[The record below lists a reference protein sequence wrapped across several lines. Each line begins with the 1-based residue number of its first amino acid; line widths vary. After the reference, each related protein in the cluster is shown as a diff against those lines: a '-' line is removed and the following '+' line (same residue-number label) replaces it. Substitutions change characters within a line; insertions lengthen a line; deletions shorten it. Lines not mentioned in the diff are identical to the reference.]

1 MKGLEKMLMSNK
13 FKISLVILLF
23 LLSFLVRLYRFNSP
37 IADWHSWRQA
47 DTSSV
52 SRSFA
57 EKGFDILNPTYHDLS
72 NIPSGLNNLDGFRFV
87 EFPVYNVLQAGLFKM
102 FNTFSLEEWGRLVS
116 IFSSLISIL
125 TIFYILKQRGYR
137 RIGFY
142 ASFFYAFLPFSIYYG
157 RAILPDQ
164 TMVASSLLG
173 ICFFQKWLGK
183 NKQSVFNL
191 NFIFSLVFTSLA
203 FLLKPYA
210 LFFTLPII
218 YLAFEKFKL
227 NVFKN
232 YKLWIFLILSLL
244 PLIFWRKWILQHPEG
259 IPVSDWLFN
268 GGEIRFKFSFFRW
281 IFAERISKLILGY
294 YGIGLLVLGFI
305 YKMKKEDL
313 YFFLS
318 FVLSSLLYIFVMARG
333 NVQHDY
339 YQILIIP
346 SLVIFL
352 GFGTDY
358 LLGKFSKERKYLSI
372 VLFATII
379 LFTFSFSWY
388 QVRDYFNINNH
399 SIVIAGEAVNRLTP
413 KDAKI
418 VANYNGDTSFL
429 YQTKRS
435 GWPSFQNGLPDLIE
449 MGASYLVLVNPTE
462 TDLGLGETYR
472 IVSQTSDYVLFN
484 LLEKPIKQ

>member
-1 MKGLEKMLMSNK
+1 MKNLGKMLMNSK
-13 FKISLVILLF
+13 FRIFIIISLILLGAF
-23 LLSFLVRLYRFNSP
+23 FVRLYRFNSP

-52 SRSFA
+52 SRNFV
-57 EKGFDILNPTYHDLS
+57 EKGFDILNPTYQDLS
-72 NIPSGLNNLDGFRFV
+72 NIPSGLDNPNGYRFV
-87 EFPVYNVLQAGLFKM
+87 EFPIYNVLQAGFFKI

-116 IFSSLISIL
+116 VFSSLISIL
-125 TIFYILKQRGYR
+125 TIFYILKQRGYKKAG
-137 RIGFY
+137 IY

-157 RAILPDQ
+157 RTILPDQ
-164 TMVASSLLG
+164 TMVMASLLG
-173 ICFFQKWLGK
+173 ICFFQNWLTKGK
-183 NKQSVFNL
+183 LSLLNY

-218 YLAFEKFKL
+218 YLAFEKFRL

-232 YKLWIFLILSLL
+232 YKLFLYLILSLIPVIL
-244 PLIFWRKWILQHPEG
+244 WRNYILRHPEG

-268 GGEIRFKFSFFRW
+268 GGDIRFKFSFFWW

-294 YGIGLLVLGFI
+294 FGVGLLVLGFI
-305 YKMKKEDL
+305 YKMKRKDL

-318 FVLSSLLYIFVMARG
+318 FIFSSLLYIFVMARG

-346 SLVIFL
+346 SLAIFL
-352 GFGTDY
+352 GFGADF
-358 LLGKFSKERKYLSI
+358 LINVFSKERRFVSY
-372 VLFATII
+372 VLFLTIT
-379 LFTFSFSWY
+379 LFTFSFSLF
-388 QVRDYFNINNH
+388 QVRDYFNINNI
-399 SIVIAGEAVNRLTP
+399 SIVKAGEAVNRLTP

-418 VANYNGDTSFL
+418 VANYNGDTSLL

-435 GWPSFQNGLPDLIE
+435 GWPSFQNGIPSLIE

-462 TDLGLGETYR
+462 KDLEIGKTYK
-472 IVSQTSDYVLFN
+472 IVEKTNDYVLFN
-484 LLEKPIKQ
+484 LREKP

>member
-1 MKGLEKMLMSNK
+1 MKKLEIFL
-13 FKISLVILLF
+13 IALILLGAF
-23 LLSFLVRLYRFNSP
+23 FVRLYRFDGP

-52 SRSFA
+52 SRNFV
-57 EKGFDILNPTYHDLS
+57 EKGFNLLTPTYLDLS
-72 NIPSGLNNLDGFRFV
+72 NIPSGLDNPNGYRFV
-87 EFPVYNVLQAGLFKM
+87 EFPVYNALQAGLFK
-102 FNTFSLEEWGRLVS
+102 TFGTVSLEEWGRLVS
-116 IFSSLISIL
+116 IFASLISIL
-125 TIFYILKQRGYR
+125 AVFYILKQRGYKKA
-137 RIGFY
+137 GLY
-142 ASFFYAFLPFSIYYG
+142 ASFFYAFLPFAIYYG
-157 RAILPDQ
+157 RVILPDQ
-164 TMVASSLLG
+164 TMVMSSLLG
-173 ICFFQKWLGK
+173 ICLFQNWLSKGK
-183 NKQSVFNL
+183 LSVFNL
-191 NFIFSLVFTSLA
+191 NFIFSLVFTALA

-218 YLAFEKFKL
+218 YLAFEKFKF

-244 PLIFWRKWILQHPEG
+244 PLILWRNWIMHYPEG
-259 IPVSDWLFN
+259 IPQSNWLFN
-268 GGEIRFKFSFFRW
+268 GGDIRFKFSFFRW
-281 IFAERISKLILGY
+281 IFAERVSKLILGY
-294 YGIGLLVLGFI
+294 WGVGLLTLGFI
-305 YKMKKEDL
+305 YKMKREDFW
-313 YFFLS
+313 FFLS
-318 FVLSSLLYIFVMARG
+318 FIASSLLYIFVMARG

-352 GFGTDY
+352 GFGTDF
-358 LLGKFSKERKYLSI
+358 LINVFSKERRYLSY
-372 VLFATII
+372 VLFLTIT
-379 LFTFSFSWY
+379 LFTLSFSWY
-388 QVRDYFNINNH
+388 QVRDYFNINNR
-399 SIVIAGEAVNRLTP
+399 SIIIAGEAVDRLTP

-435 GWPSFQNGLPDLIE
+435 GWPSFQNGLPNLIE

-462 TDLGLGETYR
+462 TDLGLGETYK